1 MMTSEEYKL
10 NFQIPKRMKYRNKPV
25 IIDNIRFQSI
35 KEGNQYLKYKML
47 QKIGELTFERQVK
60 FDIAV
65 NGVRICAYICDFV
78 LTWKSGNV
86 QVVDVKSEATKK
98 IASYVI
104 KKKLMK
110 AVHDIVIF
118 EV

>member
-1 MMTSEEYKL
+1 MTSEGYKL
-10 NFQIPKRMKYRNKPV
+10 RFQVPKRMKYRNVKTV
-25 IIDNIRFQSI
+25 IDGITLDSK
-35 KEGNQYLKYKML
+35 KEANHYLKYKIL
-47 QKIGELTFERQVK
+47 QRAGELTFERQVR
-60 FDIAV
+60 FELIV
-65 NGVRICAYICDFV
+65 NGIKICTYIADFV

-110 AVHDIVIF
+110 ALHG
-118 EV
+118 